1 MFDPH
6 AWIGVDL
13 QQNRLQ
19 VLHQQ
24 DVKAQDLQIVHRIWY
39 CYSSFTV
46 VMVTFQNGCIIL

>member
-1 MFDPH
+1 MFNPH

-24 DVKAQDLQIVHRIWY
+24 DVKAQDLQIVV
-39 CYSSFTV
+39 TT
-46 VMVTFQNGCIIL
+46 VTFQHG